1 MKFNYC
7 PICGR
12 KLEIRDSWDEG
23 GVPYCPVDD
32 IMFFDT
38 PKPCIVVAIVKERE
52 VLLLKQ
58 NYIYENSR
66 VLLSGY
72 VTTGEN
78 VEETVHREVLE
89 EAGLKIRDLKY
100 LGSDYL
106 QSKEIVMLTF
116 MAHYASG
123 EISKS
128 SEVDAVEWIELDH
141 ALDEM
146 AEDEIGKKIVKK
158 VLDELSD

>member
-1 MKFNYC
+1 MKFSYC

-58 NYIYENSR
+58 NYIYENSK

-72 VTTGEN
+72 VTNGEN
-78 VEETVHREVLE
+78 VEQTVHREVFE
-89 EAGLKIRDLKY
+89 EAGLTIKDLKY
-100 LGSDYL
+100 LGSQYL
-106 QSKEIVMLTF
+106 DTKEIVMLTF
-116 MAHYASG
+116 MAHYDSG

-128 SEVDAVEWIELDH
+128 PEVDWAEWISLDS
-141 ALDEM
+141 ALGEM

-158 VLDELSD
+158 VLNELGE